1 MTTTRSLPARSA
13 LALAIAL
20 TLAAQSAT
28 AVDAAAALALARK
41 SDCLKCHAVDKKK
54 DGPAYKE
61 VAAKYKGKPDAEAK
75 LYTHLTTNPK
85 VKIDGEE
92 EEHTSLKTKD
102 DADIKNV
109 VQWILSQ

>member
-1 MTTTRSLPARSA
+1 MSTARALLTSTT
-13 LALAIAL
+13 LAVVLAF
-20 TLAAQSAT
+20 AAQSAA

-102 DADIKNV
+102 DAEIKNV
-109 VQWILSQ
+109 IQWILSQ